1 MTDDLRGLLKRE
13 KRIRDSLDSV
23 ASFVR
28 EFKEEEDKDEVEV
41 RLQLLESAF
50 HDFHEVREKIDVIL
64 DEADEDEVVD
74 TEESEQDRQARLK
87 YTAKKREAESA
98 VVSRSVEN
106 CYCKAKAALLKW
118 QNQMRPANPSSA
130 VPAAQPVL
138 SRVKLPEIKLPSFS
152 GVLRDWVSYRDA
164 FQSLIHRNR
173 ELTDMDKFTYLRSS
187 LSGDALLEVSSIELS
202 AANYSVAWDALE
214 DRYHNRKLIVK
225 AYLDAIFRIE
235 SMRRESYEALSQL
248 ISDFEKNLQMLKK
261 MNQDTDSWSTILV
274 HMVCSRLDSATLR
287 FWEAAHNSKEVPT
300 YRNLTT
306 FLKNHCAVL
315 QSVEV
320 RNPAGEMKKPTISKI
335 FDASLNFMTFSSSDG
350 FRDTA
355 NSLANS

>member
-1 MTDDLRGLLKRE
+1 MADDLRGLLKRE

-28 EFKEEEDKDEVEV
+28 DFKEEDKDEVVV

-50 HDFHEVREKIDVIL
+50 HDFHNVREKIDVIL
-64 DEADEDEVVD
+64 DEADEEEVVD
-74 TEESEQDRQARLK
+74 TEESELDRQARLK
-87 YTAKKREAESA
+87 YTAKKREAERA

-106 CYCKAKAALLKW
+106 CYCKAKSALLKW
-118 QNQMRPANPSSA
+118 QNQIRPANPSSA

-173 ELTDMDKFTYLRSS
+173 ELTCSHPWLTDMDKFTYLRSS

-202 AANYSVAWDALE
+202 AANYLVAWDALE

-225 AYLDAIFRIE
+225 AYLDAIFQIE

-248 ISDFEKNLQMLKK
+248 ISDFEKNLQMLQK

-274 HMVCSRLDSATLR
+274 HIVCSRLDSATLR

-300 YRNLTT
+300 YRNLIT

-315 QSVEV
+315 QSVGS
-320 RNPAGEMKKPTISKI
+320 RNPVVEMKKAKISV
-335 FDASLNFMTFSSSDG
+335 SHPSTGSTG
-350 FRDTA
+350 
-355 NSLANS
+355 